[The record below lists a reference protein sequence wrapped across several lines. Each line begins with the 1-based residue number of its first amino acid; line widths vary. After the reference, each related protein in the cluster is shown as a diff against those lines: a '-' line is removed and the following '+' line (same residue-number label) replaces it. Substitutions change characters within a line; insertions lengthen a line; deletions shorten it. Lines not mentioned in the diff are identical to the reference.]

1 MGWVDAGGG
10 VGGCVI
16 IDSYLWSM
24 PARDLSSSTR
34 LGKGGSGGHLGIIC
48 DHLGIIWESFESE
61 VGVNLELK
69 PTRMTYSFFCLL
81 LCGETTAG
89 SQ

>member
-1 MGWVDAGGG
+1 MFVVEARQRPFVIYEAGGG
-10 VGGCVI
+10 G
-16 IDSYLWSM
+16 
-24 PARDLSSSTR
+24 P
-34 LGKGGSGGHLGIIC
+34 GGHLGIIC
-48 DHLGIIWESFESE
+48 DHLGIIWESFECE

>member
-1 MGWVDAGGG
+1 MFVVEARQRPFVIYEAEG
-10 VGGCVI
+10 V
-16 IDSYLWSM
+16 
-24 PARDLSSSTR
+24 
-34 LGKGGSGGHLGIIC
+34 GGSGGHLGIIW

-89 SQ
+89 PQ

>member
-1 MGWVDAGGG
+1 MHSRMRDNKGMGSAGPNILIRQRPF
-10 VGGCVI
+10 VI
-16 IDSYLWSM
+16 YEAGEGW
-24 PARDLSSSTR
+24 
-34 LGKGGSGGHLGIIC
+34 SGGHLGIIC

-89 SQ
+89 PQ

>member
-1 MGWVDAGGG
+1 
-10 VGGCVI
+10 
-16 IDSYLWSM
+16 
-24 PARDLSSSTR
+24 
-34 LGKGGSGGHLGIIC
+34 
-48 DHLGIIWESFESE
+48 LGIIWESFESE

-89 SQ
+89 PQ

>member
-1 MGWVDAGGG
+1 MFVVEARQRPFVIYEAGE
-10 VGGCVI
+10 
-16 IDSYLWSM
+16 
-24 PARDLSSSTR
+24 
-34 LGKGGSGGHLGIIC
+34 GGSGSHLGIIG

-89 SQ
+89 PQ

>member
-1 MGWVDAGGG
+1 MFVVEARQRPFVIYEAGGG
-10 VGGCVI
+10 
-16 IDSYLWSM
+16 
-24 PARDLSSSTR
+24 
-34 LGKGGSGGHLGIIC
+34 SGDHLGIIW
-48 DHLGIIWESFESE
+48 DYLGIIWESFESE

-89 SQ
+89 PQ

>member
-1 MGWVDAGGG
+1 MGGAGPNILIRQRPF
-10 VGGCVI
+10 VI
-16 IDSYLWSM
+16 YEAEEGW
-24 PARDLSSSTR
+24 
-34 LGKGGSGGHLGIIC
+34 SGGHLGIIC
-48 DHLGIIWESFESE
+48 DHLGIIWESFGSE

-89 SQ
+89 PQ

>member
-1 MGWVDAGGG
+1 MFVVEARQIPFVIYEAGGG
-10 VGGCVI
+10 
-16 IDSYLWSM
+16 
-24 PARDLSSSTR
+24 
-34 LGKGGSGGHLGIIC
+34 GSGCHLGIIW

-89 SQ
+89 PQ

>member
-1 MGWVDAGGG
+1 MFVVEARQKPFVIYEAGGG
-10 VGGCVI
+10 
-16 IDSYLWSM
+16 
-24 PARDLSSSTR
+24 
-34 LGKGGSGGHLGIIC
+34 GGSGCHLGIIW

-89 SQ
+89 PQ

>member
-1 MGWVDAGGG
+1 MGNNKGMGGAGPNILIRQRPF
-10 VGGCVI
+10 VI
-16 IDSYLWSM
+16 YE
-24 PARDLSSSTR
+24 A
-34 LGKGGSGGHLGIIC
+34 GEGGSGGHLGIIC
-48 DHLGIIWESFESE
+48 DHLGIIWESFGSE

-89 SQ
+89 PQ

>member
-1 MGWVDAGGG
+1 MGNNKGMGGAGPNILIHQRPF
-10 VGGCVI
+10 VI
-16 IDSYLWSM
+16 YE
-24 PARDLSSSTR
+24 A
-34 LGKGGSGGHLGIIC
+34 GEGGSEGHLGIIC
-48 DHLGIIWESFESE
+48 AHLGIIWESFGSE

-89 SQ
+89 PQ

>member
-1 MGWVDAGGG
+1 MDAGGE

-16 IDSYLWSM
+16 IDSCLWSR
-24 PARDLSSSTR
+24 PARYLSSSTR
-34 LGKGGSGGHLGIIC
+34 LGGGGGGSGCHLGIIW
-48 DHLGIIWESFESE
+48 DHLGIIWESFESA

-69 PTRMTYSFFCLL
+69 PTCMTYSFFCLL

-89 SQ
+89 PQ